1 MSVGTFMIVISLYQI
16 IFIVAKNVAIS
27 KELIN
32 IMGKK
37 NLFIYFSEGKKIHE
51 LTNIVNQINHSVS
64 VSQFDPENEP
74 KDMSKEEIS
83 DILEFIK
90 EELEKS
96 THSGN

>member
-1 MSVGTFMIVISLYQI
+1 MSVGAFMIIVSLYQI
-16 IFIVAKNVAIS
+16 VFIVAKNIAIS

-32 IMGKK
+32 IMGKQ

-51 LTNIVNQINHSVS
+51 LTNIVNQINHSVG
-64 VSQFDPENEP
+64 VSQFDTEYEP

-83 DILEFIK
+83 DIFEFIK

-96 THSGN
+96 NHS